1 MTDMLS
7 VFGFVVGLLA
17 GLAGMIIMWV
27 LQSQSK
33 SAHTV
38 HSEAMQP
45 VSSTSAP
52 TKQRTDAME
61 PTDRKSESRS
71 AAPPGLPDPFE
82 ALLPDIMSD
91 VAADA
96 TGGKPVPPTTTPTPL
111 TPTAPT
117 MADGAHGGVATATAV
132 PAPPGDLAS
141 AMESMKSWMS
151 GELQEQIQT
160 LFEQNLRSLHA
171 TTTPTPPTT
180 STPDF
185 DYLQAEVDSLKSS
198 IQGMIKIQDKIVAKL
213 DELGDL
219 GGRRHAYMETSTD
232 GTQDQL
238 RGITRDVQALGAS
251 HKEHRQANK
260 DAAAEAGR
268 RFMEVLKE
276 LATLSSKVHNGFA
289 GLSGIG
295 RSAMAAAQEAKAA
308 AEQGL
313 EIGEKTLAAVRVAGP
328 SPSERELLE
337 GVAESQKALE
347 AIKDQLGTLDGALEG
362 IKQQLASPLPPPPHN
377 PPAVVTQVVPPPPQ
391 HTPNLVHLTGGSAP
405 SWNTPPTVMVGNPQH
420 LLRMLAGH
428 SDGSN

>member
-1 MTDMLS
+1 MTDMLQ

-17 GLAGMIIMWV
+17 GLAGMILMWV
-27 LQSQSK
+27 LQSK
-33 SAHTV
+33 SAH
-38 HSEAMQP
+38 P
-45 VSSTSAP
+45 VPSAP
-52 TKQRTDAME
+52 TQSMPSAME
-61 PTDRKSESRS
+61 SKDHKSASRT

-96 TGGKPVPPTTTPTPL
+96 TGGKPVPPAPTSMPPTPTVPS
-111 TPTAPT
+111 T
-117 MADGAHGGVATATAV
+117 ADGTGTGGGVATAIPVVTATAV
-132 PAPPGDLAS
+132 PAPSGDLTA
-141 AMESMKSWMS
+141 AMESMKEWMS

-171 TTTPTPPTT
+171 TPSSTQPTT

-198 IQGMIKIQDKIVAKL
+198 MQGMIKIQDKIVAKL

-219 GGRRHAYMETSTD
+219 GGRRHAYLETSTD

-238 RGITRDVQALGAS
+238 RGITRDVQALGAN